1 MAQVLS
7 DELLVLY
14 FTRMVYG
21 WVRIRPPCIGCRE
34 EGRGWLSRARTF
46 GYRYEAVCFNQLNYK
61 PLRISTEI
69 HSLRGERTENQLIIP
84 VLNL

>member
-21 WVRIRPPCIGCRE
+21 WVRIRLPCIGCRE
-34 EGRGWLSRARTF
+34 EGDGRKKPNEYTGVDHLTSIF
-46 GYRYEAVCFNQLNYK
+46 YERYIDSSEMNTIDK
-61 PLRISTEI
+61 
-69 HSLRGERTENQLIIP
+69 
-84 VLNL
+84 

>member
-21 WVRIRPPCIGCRE
+21 WVRIRLPCIGCRE
-34 EGRGWLSRARTF
+34 GGRGWLSRARTY
-46 GYRYEAVCFNQLNYK
+46 GYRYEVVCFNQLNYK

-69 HSLRGERTENQLIIP
+69 HNLSGERTEGINQMSIP
-84 VLNL
+84 V